1 MTPMPAARSA
11 PPAASRA
18 RSRLASACAAILFAT
33 QSGCT
38 WVSYLGTDPAGDHRG
53 RTYYL
58 GGAGPLGHVGT
69 IDVPEGLR
77 RAGYRGAIIVFG
89 WQSWVPST
97 LRDQIDI
104 SRNESQAQRLADD
117 IRAYLVAHPDQRVNI
132 IALSAG
138 TGITTWALERLP
150 EEYAVETVIFLGS
163 SLSRNYDLTRALLR
177 VNHRLYNFY
186 SPSDPILRYGV
197 PIAGTVDREFQGPSA
212 AGMFGFV
219 RPDTGDP
226 DTRWVYEQK
235 LRNMAWRRD
244 YKRHGWSGLH
254 TDTTSMRFIQRV
266 VAPLILASRE
276 RPPVDAPTPEP
287 IEDRPT
293 PRDAGARVPP
303 IAAPAPRALPP
314 DPARTPATTRP
325 AVPPA
330 APRTQPATR
339 PAPRSAPRAE
349 TPRTEQPPRDE

>member
-1 MTPMPAARSA
+1 MTPVPAARIDRRGG
-11 PPAASRA
+11 PRA
-18 RSRLASACAAILFAT
+18 RPRLACAGAALFFAT
-33 QSGCT
+33 QPGCT

-104 SRNESQAQRLADD
+104 ARNESQAQRLADD

-186 SPSDPILRYGV
+186 SPNDPILRYGV
-197 PIAGTVDREFQGPSA
+197 PIAGTVDREFQGPAA

-226 DTRWVYEQK
+226 DTRRAYEQT

-244 YKRHGWSGLH
+244 YKRHGWAGLH

-266 VAPLILASRE
+266 VAPLILAPLE
-276 RPPVDAPTPEP
+276 RGAVEEPASEPPERRPEP
-287 IEDRPT
+287 PDL
-293 PRDAGARVPP
+293 GARVPP
-303 IAAPAPRALPP
+303 IAAPEPRALPP
-314 DPARTPATTRP
+314 VSSRTPATTRP
-325 AVPPA
+325 AAPPA

-339 PAPRSAPRAE
+339 AARPNVPRRDAPP
-349 TPRTEQPPRDE
+349 TEGPPRDE